1 MPEEI
6 HVHFFAMLGLALG
19 ALYGLIFTIWN
30 PPRTATITDLYDPVM
45 WAIAILSF
53 FVLQYGLAVIL
64 KKPYTTR
71 EIYFGLFLVPFTYT
85 ASAIAISIPDFLR
98 TLLAVEVPALV
109 LFMASFYF
117 VSPFV
122 AFFAGVDTKAFDEAE
137 IPAETVFSF
146 DIEHSMDHL
155 RLLTRIVNGMGLNV
169 LLEKISDQSGLI
181 LCKKEKLHMG
191 IFFECTRT
199 GTHKGRVLTTTFIPF
214 RIEND
219 TVKKVED
226 MEAISDFKAQI
237 SGMLYAWMQ
246 NTIVLR
252 FNDFLP
258 NVELGFKKVAE
269 GLGPLEKPL
278 LVHIKEAVAS
288 FPKNHPYRLALLTTG
303 FVILVNVMLFILGRI
318 AFK

>member
-6 HVHFFAMLGLALG
+6 HLRFFAILGLALG
-19 ALYGLIFTIWN
+19 ALYGFIFTIWN
-30 PPRTATITDLYDPVM
+30 PPRTAIITDLYDPIM

-53 FVLQYGLAVIL
+53 FVLQYGLAVLL

-71 EIYFGLFLVPFTYT
+71 EIYFGLFLVPITYT
-85 ASAIAISIPDFLR
+85 ASAITISIPNFLR
-98 TLLAVEVPALV
+98 TLIAVEVPALV

-122 AFFAGVDTKAFDEAE
+122 AFFIGVETKELDDAT

-155 RLLTRIVNGMGLNV
+155 RLLTRIVNGIGLNV
-169 LLEKISDQSGLI
+169 YHENIRDNSGLI

-191 IFFECTRT
+191 IFFECTRPS
-199 GTHKGRVLTTTFIPF
+199 THKGKVLTATFIPF
-214 RIEND
+214 RIVND
-219 TVKKVED
+219 TVKKVENID
-226 MEAISDFKAQI
+226 SIFDFKAQI

-246 NTIVLR
+246 NTLVLR
-252 FNDFLP
+252 FNEILP
-258 NVELGFKKVAE
+258 NVELGFKKVSE

-278 LVHIKEAVAS
+278 MVHIKEAVTS

-303 FVILVNVMLFILGRI
+303 FVILVNVMLFILGRLV
-318 AFK
+318 FK